1 MAGGMGS
8 PRQMP
13 ATVQPQQQ
21 QQELD
26 PFGALW
32 TTGNFTSCESPVFDF
47 IFLLAFAVAAWNL
60 PIHFN
65 TYILK
70 GRKIANFSR
79 IFFF

>member
-26 PFGALW
+26 PFGAL
-32 TTGNFTSCESPVFDF
+32 
-47 IFLLAFAVAAWNL
+47 
-60 PIHFN
+60 
-65 TYILK
+65 
-70 GRKIANFSR
+70 
-79 IFFF
+79 